1 MTSANDST
9 PDLAPT
15 DAAADTTERAIPDF
29 AFPFSPKRFQK
40 AKDEQPNHW
49 KANPSRHDSRPGPA
63 PRGSR
68 RSMGKR

>member
-1 MTSANDST
+1 MTSPDDSLPAT
-9 PDLAPT
+9 PPT
-15 DAAADTTERAIPDF
+15 DAADTTERAIPDF

-40 AKDEQPNHW
+40 AKDDQPTHW
-49 KANPSRHDSRPGPA
+49 KAHPSQHDTRPGPA